1 MTPDRSFVL
10 AITTGEP
17 AGVGPE
23 LTVQALVKC
32 LSTAQETAGPAVDT
46 TLSRCQFAV
55 LGDASLLAARA
66 QAVGLGDAWQGL
78 LASTRVRVVH
88 HPLAVAAQPGQLDA
102 ANGRYVLALLDD
114 AIDGALAGTYDAI
127 VTAPLQKSTIN
138 DCGVAFTGH
147 TEYLAERT
155 GTPRVVMMLAGGG
168 LRVALATT
176 HLPLAQ
182 VPGAIRRDDLLQTL
196 VILNHDLMRHFG
208 LTRPRILVTGLNPHA
223 GESGYLGREEIDV
236 ITPALDDARAA
247 GIDARGPYP
256 ADTLFQPRHLE
267 GADAVLAMY
276 HDQGLP
282 VLKYASFGAGV
293 NITLGLPII
302 RTSVD
307 HGTALDLAGT
317 GQAES
322 GSLLE
327 ALRTAAIMAAN
338 AATHAPSTAGTTGGP
353 DAAQPR
359 S

>member
-1 MTPDRSFVL
+1 MTPDRPFVL

-32 LSTAQETAGPAVDT
+32 LSTAQATAGPPVDA
-46 TLSRCQFAV
+46 TLFRCQFAV

-78 LASTRVRVVH
+78 LASARVRVVH

-114 AIDGALAGTYDAI
+114 AIDGALARTYDAI

-196 VILNHDLMRHFG
+196 VILNQDLMRRFG

-236 ITPALDDARAA
+236 ISPALDDARAA